1 MDTFPLGLFSLC
13 SMADFSDRFVW
24 FKCDKFDRFILTENF
39 KMNDKVI
46 LDDFLK
52 YNINMRESHGVTPKR
67 LLINQV
73 SHYDS
78 LSLESKKMFFI
89 AKINDRKDEE
99 DNQ

>member
-1 MDTFPLGLFSLC
+1 
-13 SMADFSDRFVW
+13 
-24 FKCDKFDRFILTENF
+24 
-39 KMNDKVI
+39 MNDKVI